1 MDIARF
7 WQEIG
12 RISLAIAVLTVAGF
26 MANALCQPVS
36 KLLFAAG
43 ICVYTLIYVVVTY
56 KFAMNEEEKG
66 KVLKIVRR

>member
-1 MDIARF
+1 
-7 WQEIG
+7 
-12 RISLAIAVLTVAGF
+12 